1 MAFWLVENIP
11 PLALSNILALLV
23 VVNRIA
29 VFIDRKSKKFILLKY
44 SRKL

>member
-1 MAFWLVENIP
+1 MAFWLVGNIS

-29 VFIDRKSKKFILLKY
+29 GIHRQK
-44 SRKL
+44 